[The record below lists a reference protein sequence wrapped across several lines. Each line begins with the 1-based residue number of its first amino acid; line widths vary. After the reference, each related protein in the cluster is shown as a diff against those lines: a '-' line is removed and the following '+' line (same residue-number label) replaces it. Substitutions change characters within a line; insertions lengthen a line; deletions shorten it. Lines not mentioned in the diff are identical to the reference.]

1 MVDSCLH
8 CKFRNGAW
16 RPRAA
21 FHLETQAAK
30 IHQKVMMTPP
40 PPNPPCI
47 PITYLTRSDDLVCGW
62 RRVSCCVGLLL
73 CGCFRSASCVT
84 LGIAPLKQWPFV
96 DMISCSSIH
105 FVLFDHHYYL
115 LLIVS
120 VCFYLFF
127 LILVFITYF
136 IFDG

>member
-1 MVDSCLH
+1 
-8 CKFRNGAW
+8 
-16 RPRAA
+16 
-21 FHLETQAAK
+21 
-30 IHQKVMMTPP
+30 MMTPP

-120 VCFYLFF
+120 VFFYFFFSFWFSSHILFLMADANAIYLSPKSYYLL
-127 LILVFITYF
+127 LINTFRIT
-136 IFDG
+136 